1 MVTETRRCA
10 QCGNEIPDWSGGVCP
25 VCGRITQGEKRFWRG
40 ARKRPRPRPMQR
52 AAPYP
57 LPVKPVERPKRE
69 KAKLSGSLRRRKA
82 SLAKNQLERGSRGWQ
97 RLEGFNRLLRDVYGR
112 SVRLSHLL
120 TKHGIPQA
128 QTRRWRQD
136 GLWLVR
142 FLKRLERKLLM
153 VLAEAM
159 PAQDPRV
166 LNLWYGLDGK
176 GNRPIEEIAAEL
188 GIITVEVLVAQRV
201 LLRYLQEQAGRAELE
216 RAVLITARET
226 KGR

>member
-1 MVTETRRCA
+1 VCA
-10 QCGNEIPDWSGGVCP
+10 
-25 VCGRITQGEKRFWRG
+25 RIERDEKRYGQRSK
-40 ARKRPRPRPMQR
+40 RQRRPRPKRR
-52 AAPYP
+52 TAPCP
-57 LPVKPVERPKRE
+57 PPARSVERPKRE
-69 KAKLSGSLRRRKA
+69 KAKLSGSLRRRKPG
-82 SLAKNQLERGSRGWQ
+82 LAKNQLERGSRGWQ

-136 GLWLVR
+136 GLWLAR

-153 VLAEAM
+153 VLAGAM
-159 PAQDPRV
+159 SAQDPRV

-188 GIITVEVLVAQRV
+188 GMMTVEVLVAQRV

-226 KGR
+226 KGQ